1 VLTIARN
8 ELRQL
13 GLDRT
18 SAAAPVR
25 EAVASRDAEPWLPGN
40 VGALLTAARSPELP
54 AELVG
59 LAPSASTADLLAW
72 VEQAQLPQPA
82 GPEALG
88 VAVARTA
95 AEALNG
101 EHAEQLLVLNGL
113 RRELEAAGPWWWPGS
128 WRRHGELRAR
138 IAQRAQVA
146 ERLRVQADRADAE
159 FGRAVRQHQADRAAW
174 DATYGV
180 VLSRGSAA
188 VQELQRREDALLDD
202 YLYDPPQH
210 LLEAIGPPT
219 RDRSGQRAW
228 REQAL
233 QVERARAAGLALEH
247 VAPTSV
253 TSRREADLA
262 RAGVPGDGGLAD
274 VPSGAAEAA
283 LRQEFERDPE
293 FEPEPESDSVSTW
306 RHWHEPR
313 RDSHGEIDR
322 QHEPE
327 RDLEIDIDF

>member
-1 VLTIARN
+1 MLTIARN

-174 DATYGV
+174 DATHGV
-180 VLSRGSAA
+180 VISRGAAA

-202 YLYDPPQH
+202 YLYDPPS
-210 LLEAIGPPT
+210 T
-219 RDRSGQRAW
+219 CWRRSGR
-228 REQAL
+228 RL
-233 QVERARAAGLALEH
+233 VTGLASGRGANRHCRWSGRGPLDWPWSTLRPPASPVAEKRTSLELGSQ
-247 VAPTSV
+247 VTAGWR
-253 TSRREADLA
+253 TSRRAPRRPRSA
-262 RAGVPGDGGLAD
+262 RSSSATRSSSRSRSLTACRPGATGMSRAATATAKSTGSTS
-274 VPSGAAEAA
+274 PSA
-283 LRQEFERDPE
+283 
-293 FEPEPESDSVSTW
+293 TW
-306 RHWHEPR
+306 R
-313 RDSHGEIDR
+313 
-322 QHEPE
+322 
-327 RDLEIDIDF
+327 